1 MDKENRPQRLEKAIS
16 YLVNNKMIDGKDIIK
31 EISEKV
37 DRHPN
42 NVRSALR
49 GEERYLT
56 YKFIKSFCMIFGGI
70 ISPDWIWDGSGEML
84 NNSNYDTIKENRIS
98 EETLSRLTREELI
111 GLVKQL
117 MALHSEQTAMY
128 QMLIRQNDQMIRN
141 GQERFN
147 NITSI
152 IFKNV

>member
-1 MDKENRPQRLEKAIS
+1 MITDNRQQRLEKAIN
-16 YLVNNKMIDGKDIIK
+16 YLVSRKMIDGTDLIR

-42 NVRSALR
+42 NVRAALR

-56 YKFIKSFCMIFGGI
+56 YKFIKSFCMIFGGV
-70 ISPDWIWDGSGEML
+70 ISPDWIWEGSGEML
-84 NNSNYDTIKENRIS
+84 NNTTTEIMKDKNVS
-98 EETLSRLTREELI
+98 EESLSMLSREELI
-111 GLVKQL
+111 ELVKQL

-128 QMLIRQNDQMIRN
+128 QMLIRQNEQMIRN

-147 NITSI
+147 NITNI

>member
-1 MDKENRPQRLEKAIS
+1 MITDNRQQRLEKAIN
-16 YLVNNKMIDGKDIIK
+16 YLVSHKMIDGTDLIR

-42 NVRSALR
+42 NVRAALR
-49 GEERYLT
+49 GEDRYLT
-56 YKFIKSFCMIFGGI
+56 YKFVKSFCMIFGGV
-70 ISPDWIWDGSGEML
+70 ISPDWIWEGSGEML
-84 NNSNYDTIKENRIS
+84 NNNTSDTMKENHVS
-98 EETLSRLTREELI
+98 EESLSMLSREELI
-111 GLVKQL
+111 ELVKQL

-128 QMLIRQNDQMIRN
+128 QMLIRQNEQMIRN

-147 NITSI
+147 NITNI

>member
-1 MDKENRPQRLEKAIS
+1 MITDNRQQRLEKAIN
-16 YLVNNKMIDGKDIIK
+16 YLVSRKMIDGTDLIR

-42 NVRSALR
+42 NVRAALR

-56 YKFIKSFCMIFGGI
+56 YKFIKSFCMIFGGV
-70 ISPDWIWDGSGEML
+70 ISQDWIWDGSGEML
-84 NNSNYDTIKENRIS
+84 NNNTSDTMKENHVS
-98 EETLSRLTREELI
+98 EESLSMLSREELI
-111 GLVKQL
+111 ELVKQL

-128 QMLIRQNDQMIRN
+128 QMLIRQNEQMIRN

-147 NITSI
+147 NITNI

>member
-1 MDKENRPQRLEKAIS
+1 MNIEDRPKRLDKAIS
-16 YLVNNKMIDGKDIIK
+16 YLVNSKMMDGTDIVKD
-31 EISEKV
+31 ISEKV

-56 YKFIKSFCMIFGGI
+56 YKFIKTFCMIYGGI
-70 ISPDWIWDGSGEML
+70 ISPDWIWEGTGEML
-84 NNSNYDTIKENRIS
+84 TKNDSDAIKENNVS
-98 EETLSRLTREELI
+98 EESLSRLTKEELI
-111 GLVKQL
+111 ELVKQL
-117 MALHSEQTAMY
+117 MALYSEQIAVC
-128 QMLIRQNDQMIRN
+128 QMLIRQNEQLIRN

-152 IFKNV
+152 IFKSV

>member
-1 MDKENRPQRLEKAIS
+1 MNTEDRLKRLEKAIS
-16 YLVNNKMIDGKDIIK
+16 YLVNNNMIDGKEIVK

-49 GEERYLT
+49 GEDRYLT
-56 YKFIKSFCMIFGGI
+56 YKFIKSFCMIYGGI
-70 ISPDWIWDGSGEML
+70 ISPDWIWDGTGEML
-84 NNSNYDTIKENRIS
+84 NNNTSDTMKEKRVS
-98 EETLSRLTREELI
+98 EESLSMLTREELI
-111 GLVKQL
+111 ELVKQL
-117 MALHSEQTAMY
+117 MELHSEQTSIY
-128 QMLIRQNDQMIRN
+128 QMLIRQNEQMIRN

-152 IFKNV
+152 IFRNV